1 MFNELLQTVS
11 VSIATVRSILQTND
25 RLRKILFAQDHVT
38 RQILEENKEFK
49 SLLDVAPTE
58 TEWLVC
64 DHCAAVTRL
73 YAIYERFVEDLIS
86 DWLRFLPELFSRY
99 SDLGEKVK
107 NTHRE
112 GVGRLLL
119 DLNKNRFQHLSVDKV
134 VQGLFSG
141 ITDTEKYTL
150 LPEAFLL
157 HEQNLRKEVIEKIF
171 QDAGIENAWKWVINH
186 REIKNFVEE
195 IRGSQ
200 NTAEGELKQLID
212 YRNEAAHGSVDEIL
226 GTQKLLDLG
235 YFVEALCKALAE
247 LVTYQVLER
256 KALIG
261 NAKEIGTITE
271 WFKKPGAAVAKVRK
285 STLSVGGSLWLV
297 SESSSYCQL
306 ATIES
311 IQIKDIPN
319 AQVEIISETEVGL
332 KFDTDARIGLS
343 LYLIE

>member
-25 RLRKILFAQDHVT
+25 RLRRILFGQNSVT
-38 RQILEENKEFK
+38 RQLLEENKEFK
-49 SLLDVAPTE
+49 SLLEVIPDE
-58 TEWLVC
+58 SEWQVC

-86 DWLRFLPELFSRY
+86 DWLRFLPEIVSSY
-99 SDLGEKVK
+99 SALGEKIQ

-119 DLNKNRFQHLSVDKV
+119 DLNKNRFQHLSIDKV

-141 ITDTEKYTL
+141 ITGAEKYDL

-157 HEQNLRKEVIEKIF
+157 HEQNLRKEVIEKLF
-171 QDAGIENAWKWVINH
+171 ADAGIENVWKWVINH
-186 REIKNFVEE
+186 REIKYFVEE

-212 YRNEAAHGSVDEIL
+212 YRNEAAHGAVDEIL
-226 GTQKLLDLG
+226 GTQELLDLG
-235 YFVEALCKALAE
+235 NFVEALCKALAE
-247 LVTYQVLER
+247 LVTYQVISR
-256 KALIG
+256 KTLIRQ
-261 NAKEIGTITE
+261 AKKIGTITE
-271 WFKKPGAAVAKVRK
+271 LFKKSGAVVAKVRET
-285 STLSVGGSLWLV
+285 TLSVGSSLWLL

-306 ATIES
+306 AKIES
-311 IQIKDIPN
+311 IHINDISKE
-319 AQVEIISETEVGL
+319 QEEITSEREVGL
-332 KFDTDARIGLS
+332 KFDTDVRKGWS
-343 LYLIE
+343 LYVIE